1 MKKGQK
7 QSEEAKDKIR
17 KARLKT
23 DENGYSLWNDR
34 IKYSMTMYWKKKKFE
49 EKASNFDKDYTD
61 LG

>member
-1 MKKGQK
+1 MRKGQK

-34 IKYSMTMYWKKKKFE
+34 IKYSMIMYWKKKKFE
-49 EKASNFDKDYTD
+49 EKASSFDKDYTD

>member
-1 MKKGQK
+1 MRKGQK
-7 QSEEAKDKIR
+7 QSQEAKDKIR

-34 IKYSMTMYWKKKKFE
+34 IKLSMIMYWKKKKFE
-49 EKASNFDKDYTD
+49 EKTSSFDKEYTD